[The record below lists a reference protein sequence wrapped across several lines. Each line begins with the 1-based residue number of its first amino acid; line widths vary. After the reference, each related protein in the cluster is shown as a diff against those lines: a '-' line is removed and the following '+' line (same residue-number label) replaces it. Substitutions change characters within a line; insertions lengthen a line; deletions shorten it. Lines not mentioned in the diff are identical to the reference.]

1 MSSYGMTADEM
12 LSEIDMQLRNAKVL
26 RNKKAFISVEILQ
39 KCRPYLVE
47 EALKEFSEDSPEE

>member
-1 MSSYGMTADEM
+1 MTADEM

-26 RNKKAFISVEILQ
+26 KNNKAFISVEILQ

-47 EALKEFSEDSPEE
+47 EALKEFSEDAPEE

>member
-12 LSEIDMQLRNAKVL
+12 LSEVDMQLRNSRVMG
-26 RNKKAFISVEILQ
+26 NKNVFISVEILE

-47 EALKEFSEDSPEE
+47 EALKEFSEDAPEE